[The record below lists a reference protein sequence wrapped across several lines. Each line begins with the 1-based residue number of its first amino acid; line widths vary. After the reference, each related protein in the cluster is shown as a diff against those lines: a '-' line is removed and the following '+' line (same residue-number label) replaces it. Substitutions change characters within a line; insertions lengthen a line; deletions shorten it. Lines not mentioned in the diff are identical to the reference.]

1 MKYAI
6 ETDANSYTEI
16 LEVDGRRYTKK
27 WVESDIGMRCPDV
40 DFADQL
46 EADGANEEFVEDVR
60 ENIDSS
66 FFGYDFYKI
75 L

>member
-1 MKYAI
+1 MKNAI
-6 ETDANSYTEI
+6 ETDANSYTET
-16 LEVDGRRYTKK
+16 LEVDGRRYNKK
-27 WVESDIGMRCPDV
+27 WVESDIGMRCLDV

>member
-1 MKYAI
+1 MEYTIK
-6 ETDANSYTEI
+6 TNGNGYTET
-16 LEVDGRRYTKK
+16 LEVDGRRYAKK
-27 WVESDIGMRCPDV
+27 WVESDVGMRCLDV

-60 ENIDSS
+60 ENIDGS
-66 FFGYDFYKI
+66 FFGYDFYNM